1 MRGVESRITRLKKDL
16 RNSRWNPMSSNFLY
30 KFLDNWMNDRKHFCR
45 WVHPHKHRIHWKTQH
60 RWHRLQRNVGNMWN
74 KKWVQYQM
82 SISSILCSSIDF
94 CCFLLLMLLMF
105 LCLLVYFFSVVV
117 VVVVAAAARVRY
129 SIPLN
134 TLLEYQLLFFL
145 FLFLGSGPKG
155 VEAL

>member
-1 MRGVESRITRLKKDL
+1 
-16 RNSRWNPMSSNFLY
+16 
-30 KFLDNWMNDRKHFCR
+30 
-45 WVHPHKHRIHWKTQH
+45 
-60 RWHRLQRNVGNMWN
+60 
-74 KKWVQYQM
+74 
-82 SISSILCSSIDF
+82 
-94 CCFLLLMLLMF
+94 MLLMF

-117 VVVVAAAARVRY
+117 VVVVAAAAARVRY